1 VSTLKRGR
9 AFDAVVPHDI
19 RMDIRIHAPK
29 DRVFEHI
36 LLPHHLARWWCSFAQ
51 VSPKPGGA
59 FNFGGDY
66 CIVPPEGHA
75 HKCVF
80 TGGEVRKSVTFTWP
94 LFGVDTTANWSVE
107 EEGESSRFSLVH
119 GGLAQTEGPCG
130 EIRDAY
136 RVCLGNLKAICEN
149 RGDSLRP
156 EYAPLAKPEIRLV
169 ILVDVPSEKVFDA
182 LAAKDRLAAWA
193 TRDEAADVELRTG
206 GLSAWE
212 PRSATV
218 AAVEPGRRLSMSWP
232 RTGTATFDL
241 EPKSSGTGVY
251 FRHEGLP
258 EDAQALR
265 NLRGR
270 WSSLLVDLK
279 NYLEAGEVGF
289 LESYEE
295 QRAES

>member
-1 VSTLKRGR
+1 
-9 AFDAVVPHDI
+9 VPHDI
-19 RMDIRIHAPK
+19 RMGIRIRAPR

-80 TGGEVRKSVTFTWP
+80 TGGEVRKSVTFAWP
-94 LFGVDTTANWSVE
+94 LFGGDTTAKWSVE
-107 EEGESSRFSLVH
+107 EDGESSRFSLVH
-119 GGLAQTEGPCG
+119 AGIAQAEGPCG
-130 EIRDAY
+130 TILDAY
-136 RVCLGNLKAICEN
+136 RVCLGNLKAICED

-156 EYAPLAKPEIRLV
+156 EYAPLAKPEIHLV
-169 ILVDVPSEKVFDA
+169 VLVDVPPQKVFDA
-182 LAAKDRLAAWA
+182 LAAKDGLEAWA
-193 TRDEAADVELRTG
+193 NRDDAADVDLGAG
-206 GLSAWE
+206 GLSAWG

-218 AAVEPGRRLSMSWP
+218 AAVEPGRRLSLSWP
-232 RTGTATFDL
+232 RAGTATIGL
-241 EPKSSGTGVY
+241 EPKSSGTGLY
-251 FRHEGLP
+251 FRHEGVP
-258 EDAQALR
+258 QGDQALR
-265 NLRGR
+265 NLRGW

-289 LESYEE
+289 LESYKE

>member
-1 VSTLKRGR
+1 
-9 AFDAVVPHDI
+9 
-19 RMDIRIHAPK
+19 MDIRIHAPK

-66 CIVPPEGHA
+66 CIVPPEGLA

-156 EYAPLAKPEIRLV
+156 EYAPLA
-169 ILVDVPSEKVFDA
+169 
-182 LAAKDRLAAWA
+182 
-193 TRDEAADVELRTG
+193 
-206 GLSAWE
+206 
-212 PRSATV
+212 
-218 AAVEPGRRLSMSWP
+218 AVEPGRRLSMSWP

-279 NYLEAGEVGF
+279 NYLEAGEGGF

>member
-1 VSTLKRGR
+1 
-9 AFDAVVPHDI
+9 VPHDI
-19 RMDIRIHAPK
+19 RLGIRIRAPR
-29 DRVFEHI
+29 DRVFENL

-80 TGGEVRKSVTFTWP
+80 TGGEVRKSVTFSWP
-94 LFGVDTTANWSVE
+94 LFGGDTTAKWSVE
-107 EEGESSRFSLVH
+107 EEGETSRFSLVH
-119 GGLAQTEGPCG
+119 AGIAQAEGPCG
-130 EIRDAY
+130 TILDAY

-156 EYAPLAKPEIRLV
+156 EYTPPAKPEVQLV
-169 ILVDVPSEKVFDA
+169 ILIDVAPEKVFEA
-182 LAAKDRLAAWA
+182 LAARNHLESWA
-193 TRDEAADVELRTG
+193 TRGGAANVDLSPG
-206 GLSAWE
+206 GRYAWG
-212 PRSATV
+212 STV
-218 AAVEPGRRLSMSWP
+218 ASILAVEPGRKLSVAWP
-232 RTGTATFDL
+232 GTGTATFDL
-241 EPKSSGTGVY
+241 EPKASGTGVY

-258 EDAQALR
+258 EGARELR
-265 NLRGR
+265 NLRGW

-289 LESYEE
+289 LESYDE
-295 QRAES
+295 QQAES